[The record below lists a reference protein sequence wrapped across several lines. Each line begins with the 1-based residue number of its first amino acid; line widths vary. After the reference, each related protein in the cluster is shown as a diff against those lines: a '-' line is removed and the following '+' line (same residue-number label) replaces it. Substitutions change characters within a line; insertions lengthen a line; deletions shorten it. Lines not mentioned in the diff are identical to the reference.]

1 MVKVIS
7 ISQGTAESAHFGSK
21 FFSLREIPILK
32 WGTIREN
39 HCLTR
44 LSPFDVRNFFSILS
58 KLLMLFFFL
67 FVVVVVFVFFQINYV
82 L

>member
-7 ISQGTAESAHFGSK
+7 ISQGTAESAHFGNK

-32 WGTIREN
+32 WGAIREN

-58 KLLMLFFFL
+58 KLLVFFFC
-67 FVVVVVFVFFQINYV
+67 FFFVFVFLQRIIVTFS
-82 L
+82 